1 MYHISMNSLNNYEDQ
16 PNQQTQ
22 QQASPQPDD
31 VSGTKVKPSK
41 KMKLGLIIW
50 ASVLTIL
57 IIVISIILLVN
68 NNSNGNNGD
77 ESFKYLSQDINPELK
92 DTYAFITTQSMDGSI
107 TISALNK
114 NNEILK
120 LVTTES
126 NGWSD
131 DIDNL
136 FYSDGKIYF
145 NNDAGKVDFVDLNKG
160 NGNYAIEKT
169 SQISNDN
176 DWFYI
181 KDNKMYDIK
190 NDYLFVCSV
199 EISEDQLSYNNN
211 NCIYKNIDNKEDYE
225 LTINKEELFVD
236 YNNVYIDDDMFVYL
250 KSKDSG
256 KIYKVDTPKI
266 GQIYKENYDTVDS
279 MSPTAH
285 LVTIREILENP
296 KYQISYE
303 YDDDKTSVFVNS
315 KEKEELGGSIPI
327 TLLPND
333 ILMVQDFVWISFN
346 EAKFFDLKTNQF
358 IDNIFSFH
366 PIYEKIWFV
375 SSY

>member
-1 MYHISMNSLNNYEDQ
+1 M
-16 PNQQTQ
+16 
-22 QQASPQPDD
+22 
-31 VSGTKVKPSK
+31 KSK
-41 KMKLGLIIW
+41 KNKKFKLIIGIS
-50 ASVLTIL
+50 ATIL
-57 IIVISIILLVN
+57 LIIIIDVVFLN
-68 NNSNGNNGD
+68 INKNSNK
-77 ESFKYLSQDINPELK
+77 EPFKYIYENINSELK
-92 DTYAFITTQSMDGSI
+92 GTYAFVTTQNMDGTI
-107 TISALNK
+107 TISSLNK
-114 NNEILK
+114 NNKTLK

-126 NGWSD
+126 DGWNY

-145 NNDAGKVDFVDLNKG
+145 NNGDGKVNFVDLNKG
-160 NGNYAIEKT
+160 NGNYVIEKT
-169 SQISNDN
+169 NQISNDN

-225 LTINKEELFVD
+225 LTVNKEELFVD

-266 GQIYKENYDTVDS
+266 GQIYKENYDAVDS

-285 LVTIREILENP
+285 LVTIREILENS
-296 KYQISYE
+296 KYKIDFE
-303 YDDDKTSVFVNS
+303 YSGDKGNILINS
-315 KEKEELGGSIPI
+315 KTKKELENLIPI

-333 ILMVQDFVWISFN
+333 ILMVQDFSFISLNKVRFFN
-346 EAKFFDLKTNQF
+346 LKTNKF
-358 IDNIFSFH
+358 IDNLFDYYTA
-366 PIYEKIWFV
+366 YEQIWFV
-375 SSY
+375 SSI